1 MIFLILDFF
10 YESFE
15 VYEIYNNAYFDRYY
29 LKFYIIFVLFLL
41 LAAFMATHYLVSKD
55 RAANRRIVPWA
66 FFVSG
71 LSNIGL
77 TLLIILYITY
87 GYLKSPTHV
96 FVNGIDANWADEK
109 PNEDDD
115 VEAGY
120 AKVLKLQYILIK
132 LIGGPL
138 ISGLF
143 NFIFYFELRI
153 WQRERDN
160 IPDPESTIGN
170 DEETTPQESTLKKSQ
185 KINLI
190 SII

>member
-1 MIFLILDFF
+1 M
-10 YESFE
+10 YE
-15 VYEIYNNAYFDRYY
+15 VYNNAYFDRYY
-29 LKFYIIFVLFLL
+29 LKFYIFFVLFLL
-41 LAAFMATHYLVSKD
+41 FAAVMATHYLVTKD

-87 GYLKSPTHV
+87 GYKKSDTHV
-96 FVNGIDANWADEK
+96 YVNGIDANWADEK
-109 PNEDDD
+109 PGEDED

-120 AKVLKLQYILIK
+120 AKVRKMKYVLIK

-160 IPDPESTIGN
+160 IPDPESSMDK
-170 DEETTPQESTLKKSQ
+170 DEEITPS
-185 KINLI
+185 
-190 SII
+190 